1 MKTWQK
7 FAATA
12 AVVIVIAVIALF
24 VRGNWGDL
32 ANSGVNMIF
41 KSVTGTEAEFDG
53 FENENG
59 GTDTDDVNA
68 EW

>member
-12 AVVIVIAVIALF
+12 AVMIVIAVISLYI
-24 VRGNWGDL
+24 RNHWGDL

-41 KSVTGTEAEFDG
+41 KATTGSDANFDG

-59 GTDTDDVNA
+59 GTDSDEVDTS
-68 EW
+68 W